1 MMAAILCQCPV
12 CREAAELARLDR
24 DDMEMT
30 RIAIAWVADRYQL
43 DDTDALLHLRLHAI
57 NGTGVI
63 Q

>member
-1 MMAAILCQCPV
+1 MCDCPTCLHRQKMA
-12 CREAAELARLDR
+12 EMAERR

-30 RIAIAWVADRYQL
+30 RVAIAWVAERHGL
-43 DDTDALLHLRLHAI
+43 DDYDAVRHLRLHAF